1 MNTHQPQPSTL
12 ARLRSCIPGHNQVT
26 WPEALRI
33 AELHANRLLELNN
46 VTTGPTPVEIITTL
60 PKISVRYVDQP
71 VAGASFWDPRSRRWV
86 IHVNRYDS
94 RVRKRFTIAH
104 EYKHIIDH
112 GATDRLYPDSRRAVN
127 QREAAADYFAACLLM
142 PRRLVK
148 QAWGRGIQ
156 RIPDLAAHFQVSEQA
171 MKYRVDQIGLVDR
184 DYEPVRRCV
193 PPREASAWN
202 RAPMPAGARS

>member
-1 MNTHQPQPSTL
+1 MNNTPHNPSTL
-12 ARLRSCIPGHNQVT
+12 ARLRTCIPQHDQIP
-26 WPEALRI
+26 WSSALRI
-33 AELHANRLLELNN
+33 AELHANRLLELSG

-60 PKISVRYVDQP
+60 PKISVRYVEQP
-71 VAGASFWDPRSRRWV
+71 VAGASFWDSRRRVWA

-112 GATDRLYPDSRRAVN
+112 GATDRLYPDARRADD

-171 MKYRVDQIGLVDR
+171 MKYRVDQLRLADHDHER
-184 DYEPVRRCV
+184 VRRCV
-193 PPREASAWN
+193 PPRA
-202 RAPMPAGARS
+202 RTTRRRGVPA